1 MVHFDCLAAQEVQ
14 QLRIRLGNVTK
25 ENKVLRDLLKK
36 HSIAIPRKILVM
48 QDSTSTVAAPDSVNV
63 SVAMTTV
70 SSKSKGAPAVVT
82 MTKPPQVKVTS
93 QATVTTSPA
102 VVTMVTQV
110 PITSASVTGPVLKD
124 QSGKGSVAY
133 VAPFIIANEPVSVT
147 TSTTP
152 TVTSVGASVIPVATP
167 TVQNVGNPG
176 QLEVNQPIRNVT
188 SSANLSNPPQHVY
201 PQLTD
206 NFVYSSAQQPLQT
219 LNAPVSSSQELQT
232 SHTGFSQ
239 HSVAAIMKVA
249 LQPGASVSPINE
261 VNATPLPTPV
271 VGNSTTAVLNVQSA
285 AKTSPFAASSTTAP
299 AVLVSSP
306 SVLPASSSL
315 LNRPLGIS
323 NSTVAQSSSLPTFY
337 VTAAPDQVLSVAMI
351 AQNNGSVGQ
360 QKGSNDESNYQ
371 GGNKNKKIAS
381 ANKVQTKS
389 VARTQNSKR
398 SSASKALAE
407 NKAGTATNKR
417 GAVHLPVVGH
427 GSMAKRTNTCNPH
440 ETQGNMN
447 ICQPQGEVMA
457 LQTFN
462 VTALIPGIATQGS
475 SPSNNVPTMVSNRD
489 DCSKSITQV
498 STIGAIQTAQ
508 VPHLSHSIAS
518 LAGLSQSLG
527 QPQSSS
533 DLQQQQVSQLGSG
546 NLSFSAESLLASNEV
561 VLPNIPHITTTSV
574 SENNI
579 SQQNVL
585 TMVPSSSMHS
595 TPNEQ
600 GHTQNF
606 SNYSAEALIGGNEIM
621 GESVITQETQ
631 MQTRPSRTTYSDFS
645 AESLIGSNDL
655 NSSLSYAIDNLIS
668 SRSDANYNST
678 AMVSVNPNLLHSVK
692 ANVSHDTGANPLRAL
707 AALPELV
714 EQKST
719 IPSSQP
725 TAPFSGTI
733 SNSTYG
739 VSPSNC
745 APLQFTLSSNP
756 NRRQRDNIT
765 QQQGVGQT
773 VNSSNNVS
781 VSSSSFLKH
790 SVDSITSSFY
800 AVNNTGSSLS
810 LGPVSTSSSS
820 FQPQGSFGVELLS
833 GGQISFGSTA
843 NAFSPTR
850 PFFNHSSTMGSFV

>member
-1 MVHFDCLAAQEVQ
+1 M
-14 QLRIRLGNVTK
+14 K
-25 ENKVLRDLLKK
+25 DLLKK
-36 HSIAIPRKILVM
+36 HSIAIPRKILS
-48 QDSTSTVAAPDSVNV
+48 QDSTSPMANPDSGNV
-63 SVAMTTV
+63 SVAMTTA
-70 SSKSKGAPAVVT
+70 SSKCKGAPAAVT

-93 QATVTTSPA
+93 QAIVTASPG
-102 VVTMVTQV
+102 VTMVTQV
-110 PITSASVTGPVLKD
+110 PITSETVTAPVMKD
-124 QSGKGSVAY
+124 QSAKGSVAF
-133 VAPFIIANEPVSVT
+133 VTPFTVANEPVSVT
-147 TSTTP
+147 TSTAP
-152 TVTSVGASVIPVATP
+152 IVTSVTASVMPVATP
-167 TVQNVGNPG
+167 TVRNVSNPS

-206 NFVYSSAQQPLQT
+206 NFVYSSAQPPLQT
-219 LNAPVSSSQELQT
+219 LNAPPVSSSQELQT

-249 LQPGASVSPINE
+249 LQPGTSVSPINV
-261 VNATPLPTPV
+261 VNATPLPTPAA
-271 VGNSTTAVLNVQSA
+271 GNSTTAVLNVQTA
-285 AKTSPFAASSTTAP
+285 AQNPPFAASSTTAP
-299 AVLVSSP
+299 VILVSAP
-306 SVLPASSSL
+306 SLLPASSSL
-315 LNRPLGIS
+315 LKRFPGIGNTS
-323 NSTVAQSSSLPTFY
+323 VAQSGSLSTFY
-337 VTAAPDQVLSVAMI
+337 VTAAPDQVLSVGMI
-351 AQNNGSVGQ
+351 AQNTGSVGQ

-371 GGNKNKKIAS
+371 GGNKNKKSAP
-381 ANKVQTKS
+381 ANKAQTKS
-389 VARTQNSKR
+389 VARTQNAKR
-398 SSASKALAE
+398 SSASKALPE

-417 GAVHLPVVGH
+417 GAAHLPVAGH
-427 GSMAKRTNTCNPH
+427 GSMAKKTNTCNPQ

-447 ICQPQGEVMA
+447 ICQPQEEVMT

-462 VTALIPGIATQGS
+462 VTALIPGIASQGS
-475 SPSNNVPTMVSNRD
+475 SSSNNVPTMVSNRV
-489 DCSKSITQV
+489 DCSKSIAQV
-498 STIGAIQTAQ
+498 STIGPSQTAQ

-518 LAGLSQSLG
+518 LAGLSQSIG
-527 QPQSSS
+527 QPQPSS
-533 DLQQQQVSQLGSG
+533 DLQQHQQVSQLGSG

-561 VLPNIPHITTTSV
+561 VLPNIPHITTSSV

-579 SQQNVL
+579 SQQNGL
-585 TMVPSSSMHS
+585 MMVPASSMHS

-621 GESVITQETQ
+621 GESVITQDTQ
-631 MQTRPSRTTYSDFS
+631 IQTRPSRTTYSDFS
-645 AESLIGSNDL
+645 AESLIGSNDI

-678 AMVSVNPNLLHSVK
+678 AMVSVNPNLIHSVK
-692 ANVSHDTGANPLRAL
+692 SNVSHDTGANPLRAL

-719 IPSSQP
+719 IPSSQ
-725 TAPFSGTI
+725 AAALFSGTI
-733 SNSTYG
+733 SNITYG
-739 VSPSNC
+739 VAPSNC
-745 APLQFTLSSNP
+745 APMQFTLNSNS

-781 VSSSSFLKH
+781 VSSASFLKH

-810 LGPVSTSSSS
+810 LGPTSSSS
-820 FQPQGSFGVELLS
+820 FQPQGSFGMELLS